1 MTRHIS
7 SEKARANWREILD
20 AVANGEVVVIERY
33 GRPVAT
39 LMPYIQNAPATP
51 RSVRESAPTYDVETL
66 EQLKAEI
73 VADLLSELSS
83 PEPGRRTWREELDEL
98 RASIAE
104 NGGLNV
110 GETTEE
116 IVEHM
121 RRIRQEIFE
130 AEYAHLYR

>member
-7 SEKARANWREILD
+7 SEKARAQWRDILD
-20 AVANGEVVVIERY
+20 AVANGEEIVIERY
-33 GRPVAT
+33 GRPVAVLT
-39 LMPYIQNAPATP
+39 PFRAETDTQKRLREPAA
-51 RSVRESAPTYDVETL
+51 VYDVYSR

-73 VADLLSELSS
+73 LAAVLAELELATA
-83 PEPGRRTWREELDEL
+83 EPLTWQEGLAQL
-98 RASIAE
+98 QASIAAH
-104 NGGLNV
+104 GGLNV

-130 AEYAHLYR
+130 EEYAHLYR